1 MKGHS
6 NLTTKD
12 SLFINLKSFYESQR
26 QSIYE
31 YVPLTI
37 VLDYLKDDIGDRVEQ
52 FSQILKIIDKDGK
65 QGFSSVI
72 ALKNNKQN
80 FSSISVYPN
89 PIVGNQL
96 SLMLQNIHSGNYDLY
111 LLDMTSRKIP
121 LQNITHSGNDGV
133 IQIKFG
139 NNISK
144 GIYRLVMIGE
154 NETLNT
160 PVIIQ

>member
-1 MKGHS
+1 
-6 NLTTKD
+6 
-12 SLFINLKSFYESQR
+12 
-26 QSIYE
+26 
-31 YVPLTI
+31 
-37 VLDYLKDDIGDRVEQ
+37 
-52 FSQILKIIDKDGK
+52 
-65 QGFSSVI
+65 
-72 ALKNNKQN
+72 
-80 FSSISVYPN
+80 
-89 PIVGNQL
+89 
-96 SLMLQNIHSGNYDLY
+96 
-111 LLDMTSRKIP
+111 MTSRKIP

>member
-1 MKGHS
+1 MNAS
-6 NLTTKD
+6 ELMQRAL
-12 SLFINLKSFYESQR
+12 SLSENGY
-26 QSIYE
+26 
-31 YVPLTI
+31 
-37 VLDYLKDDIGDRVEQ
+37 
-52 FSQILKIIDKDGK
+52 GK
-65 QGFSSVI
+65 T
-72 ALKNNKQN
+72 
-80 FSSISVYPN
+80 YPN